1 MTAASKS
8 PIDEF
13 TALQKE
19 VNPQRRGVAFE
30 RFLLRLVR
38 ASGLHAELNAPIS
51 LPRQTDLVASYGTQS
66 YLIEAKWEKNP
77 VSVEVVDSVE
87 SRLRRTHPSVVGVI
101 ISMSGFSSSCIEEV
115 VRKRGDRAIVL
126 LDRND
131 IAAAVEEPVKL
142 RWILRTKHQRLVRS
156 ANVWFHD
163 PVDLKGS
170 PFWMGPQDDY
180 SELVDIDGKSIPWF
194 TNESGGSS
202 VIFGSPRISVDEVE
216 KRGVAVVKLFPDL
229 HDLNSLTRL
238 LTHLHDSG
246 RCERFFRW
254 VLSDRIKTW
263 HGVGRA
269 SLTKALE
276 LVPKGQIEPISD
288 GFGVWLHCHGGTES
302 EFWALTA
309 DIYPDQYIDICE
321 LSFVKAELPLDLTR
335 FHQISDAYGSWW
347 ESRVTWDYGV
357 DFCWGSIEPQ
367 VKLDVAGYLV
377 SKRQSQTGETER
389 LIMGVI
395 ARNPFSRR
403 APFRKSGVFDPKWTE
418 LSHVLCQVAPW
429 HKWSERSGAYFAHT
443 WILASSGGANI
454 AVLDGEFAPNN

>member
-1 MTAASKS
+1 MTPASQS

-19 VNPQRRGVAFE
+19 VSPQRRGIAFE

-131 IAAAVEEPVKL
+131 IAAVVEDPIKL

-163 PVDLKGS
+163 AIELKGS
-170 PFWMGPQDDY
+170 PFWTGPQDDH
-180 SELVDIDGKSIPWF
+180 SELVDVDGNPIPWF
-194 TNESGGSS
+194 TNEAGGSS
-202 VIFGSPRISVDEVE
+202 VIFGSPRISVEEVD

-229 HDLNSLTRL
+229 HDLNSLTQL
-238 LTHLHDSG
+238 LTDLHDSG
-246 RCERFFRW
+246 RCEGYFRW
-254 VLSDRIKTW
+254 VLSDRMKTW

-269 SLTKALE
+269 SLPKALE
-276 LVPKGQIEPISD
+276 LVSKSD
-288 GFGVWLHCHGGTES
+288 GFGVRLHCHGGTYT

-309 DIYPDQYIDICE
+309 DIYPDQYIEVCE
-321 LSFVKAELPLDLTR
+321 VSFVMDELPLDLTR
-335 FHQISDAYGSWW
+335 FHQITDAYGSWS
-347 ESRVTWDYGV
+347 ESRVAWDYGV
-357 DFCWGSIEPQ
+357 HFCWGSIEPQ

-389 LIMGVI
+389 LIMGIV
-395 ARNPFSRR
+395 ARNPFLRR
-403 APFRKSGVFDPKWTE
+403 APFRKSSAFDPKWTE

-429 HKWSERSGAYFAHT
+429 PKWAERSGAYFVHT
-443 WILASSGGANI
+443 WILASSGGATI
-454 AVLDGEFAPNN
+454 AVLDGEFTPDN